1 MHRHTNWVWLAAFAA
16 GCAVATVPPM
26 PVEGEMAAST
36 AHAIIRLRRE
46 TLPEPGPKP
55 DGECCSQCENGWIT
69 HGDGHRTPCPCP
81 PTCRCKRA
89 GGDDE

>member
-1 MHRHTNWVWLAAFAA
+1 
-16 GCAVATVPPM
+16 VPPP
-26 PVEGEMAAST
+26 PVEGELAAAT

-46 TLPEPGPKP
+46 KLPQPGPQP
-55 DGECCSQCENGWIT
+55 DECCSQCENGWIT